1 MCKQLN
7 DLGVKQNEIICSELT
22 IRNKKWIIASVY
34 RPPLNSNLKNFFD
47 ELENT
52 LNKAL
57 SKVDNII
64 VLGDINID
72 CHNPNHN
79 DFDYINTLCETFN
92 LKNLIKDKTCFAS
105 THGSS
110 IDVILTN
117 KPRSFQHTLTCETGL
132 SDHHHMITTFLRSHL
147 VRLKP
152 KKIFYRSYKRFD
164 ESMFLEDVKNVNF
177 VCDTEDPDLNYEN
190 LINGFCSIIDKHAP
204 LKQKTLRGNEA
215 PFMNKN
221 LRKAIYTR
229 SRLKNRYNKNPTD
242 DNKTYR
248 GLSTRNKGISV

>member
-1 MCKQLN
+1 M
-7 DLGVKQNEIICSELT
+7 
-22 IRNKKWIIASVY
+22 
-34 RPPLNSNLKNFFD
+34 
-47 ELENT
+47 
-52 LNKAL
+52 
-57 SKVDNII
+57 
-64 VLGDINID
+64 LGDINID

-79 DFDYINTLCETFN
+79 YFDYINTLCETFN

-132 SDHHHMITTFLRSHL
+132 SDHHHMITTFLRLHL

-242 DNKTYR
+242 DNKTQYKK
-248 GLSTRNKGISV
+248 LISV

>member
-34 RPPLNSNLKNFFD
+34 KPPLNSNLKNFFD

-147 VRLKP
+147 VRLKS
-152 KKIFYRSYKRFD
+152 KKIFYRVTK
-164 ESMFLEDVKNVNF
+164 
-177 VCDTEDPDLNYEN
+177 
-190 LINGFCSIIDKHAP
+190 
-204 LKQKTLRGNEA
+204 
-215 PFMNKN
+215 
-221 LRKAIYTR
+221 
-229 SRLKNRYNKNPTD
+229 
-242 DNKTYR
+242 
-248 GLSTRNKGISV
+248 GLTNQCFWKM